1 MAWIPAII
9 VSCTCGFG
17 LLNASLSPT
26 SSRLLTLANVFP
38 FDTVVV
44 YFVATMIKL
53 KVSIDNLSKSG
64 LSKLTLLTDLNYL
77 SPILAVFIRDGA
89 FFFFM

>member
-1 MAWIPAII
+1 MRSIQLP
-9 VSCTCGFG
+9 S
-17 LLNASLSPT
+17 LLGAD
-26 SSRLLTLANVFP
+26 RGTLHSFRR
-38 FDTVVV
+38 VVV

-64 LSKLTLLTDLNYL
+64 LSRLTLVTDLNYL

>member
-1 MAWIPAII
+1 MLTDLTP
-9 VSCTCGFG
+9 
-17 LLNASLSPT
+17 
-26 SSRLLTLANVFP
+26 LTL
-38 FDTVVV
+38 DTVVV

-53 KVSIDNLSKSG
+53 KVSIDKLSKSG
-64 LSKLTLLTDLNYL
+64 LSRLTLITDLNYL